1 MERVLEKIVAASRR
15 ELALRKTAVPA
26 AELERKLDG
35 LPPVRDFRA
44 ALTAPGMQ
52 VIAELKAASPSK
64 GIIRQ
69 PLEVEALAVEL
80 ERSGAAALS
89 VLTERNY
96 FLGGLENLER
106 ARKVVELPLLR
117 KDFIY
122 DEYQILEA
130 RAAGADAVLLIAA
143 MLAPAEYRRLQKFA
157 ESLGLAVLSEAHTVG
172 VNARNL
178 STFATDLGVVAELM
192 GRIPADKVRVSESAL
207 KSAADL
213 KQMKRLG
220 ADAFLIGETLMR
232 AASPGEKLCELIAK

>member
-1 MERVLEKIVAASRR
+1 M
-15 ELALRKTAVPA
+15 
-26 AELERKLDG
+26 
-35 LPPVRDFRA
+35 
-44 ALTAPGMQ
+44 
-52 VIAELKAASPSK
+52 
-64 GIIRQ
+64 
-69 PLEVEALAVEL
+69 
-80 ERSGAAALS
+80 
-89 VLTERNY
+89 
-96 FLGGLENLER
+96 
-106 ARKVVELPLLR
+106 ELPLLR

-143 MLAPAEYRRLQKFA
+143 MLAPAEYRRLRKFA
-157 ESLGLAVLSEAHTVG
+157 ESLGLAVLSEAHTAGEIAMLLDNGASIVG

>member
-35 LPPVRDFRA
+35 LPPVRDFRGA

-106 ARKVVELPLLR
+106 ARKVVE
-117 KDFIY
+117 
-122 DEYQILEA
+122 
-130 RAAGADAVLLIAA
+130 
-143 MLAPAEYRRLQKFA
+143 
-157 ESLGLAVLSEAHTVG
+157 S
-172 VNARNL
+172 
-178 STFATDLGVVAELM
+178 
-192 GRIPADKVRVSESAL
+192 
-207 KSAADL
+207 SAAAQGFHL
-213 KQMKRLG
+213 R
-220 ADAFLIGETLMR
+220 
-232 AASPGEKLCELIAK
+232 